1 MKGVVFDFNGTLL
14 SDTDIHEVAWRNY
27 IQELLNR
34 EITDEEFRSIHGR
47 TNHLI
52 METFLE
58 KELTVAEGEK
68 YSEEKEAVYRELLL
82 KEKNPQLIKGA
93 MEFFEYLKE
102 QNIAINIATASPKSN
117 VEFYFELFGLSRW
130 FDLSKVVYND
140 GTLAS
145 KPAPDYYVQ
154 AAINVGINPEEMWV
168 FEDSPIGL
176 QGAFNAKADKIIAVT
191 TNDNFQALEN
201 IEFVDLVIDDY
212 TDLRLHQLIK

>member
-1 MKGVVFDFNGTLL
+1 M
-14 SDTDIHEVAWRNY
+14 
-27 IQELLNR
+27 
-34 EITDEEFRSIHGR
+34 
-47 TNHLI
+47 
-52 METFLE
+52 
-58 KELTVAEGEK
+58 
-68 YSEEKEAVYRELLL
+68 
-82 KEKNPQLIKGA
+82 
-93 MEFFEYLKE
+93 
-102 QNIAINIATASPKSN
+102 
-117 VEFYFELFGLSRW
+117 
-130 FDLSKVVYND
+130 VYND

-191 TNDNFQALEN
+191 TNDNRQALEN